1 MLADLVHTC
10 IRWHLE
16 GAALMGELFMQKP
29 NGETFKFQVD
39 GTVLREEDG
48 IRIDWCDKCEK
59 WQPLEFGRYEK
70 ADGLTILWFCRECS
84 K

>member
-1 MLADLVHTC
+1 MA
-10 IRWHLE
+10 
-16 GAALMGELFMQKP
+16 ELYMRKP
-29 NGETFKFQVD
+29 NGETYKFERD
-39 GTVLREEDG
+39 GTVINEG

-70 ADGLTILWFCRECS
+70 ADGLTILWFCGDCT